1 MPQELM
7 IQFKDF
13 VEEKRA
19 ASFDASMSKCW
30 INPVV
35 TSSTLSHITSQHK
48 SNHTGGKHN
57 YEVVKRMKT
66 KDDKSVTD
74 SHTKSVEDETYN
86 EKVVRSE
93 LLSSIERMTPAAKII
108 GMEDFFMAS
117 HKKVWTCPCIGVD
130 QG

>member
-7 IQFKDF
+7 TQFMDF
-13 VEEKRA
+13 VEKKRA
-19 ASFDASMSKCW
+19 ASLDASMSKCW

-35 TSSTLSHITSQHK
+35 TSSTLSHIT
-48 SNHTGGKHN
+48 KHFQTPSCT
-57 YEVVKRMKT
+57 VVKRMKT
-66 KDDKSVTD
+66 NDDKSVTD
-74 SHTKSVEDETYN
+74 SHTKSVEDEPYSV
-86 EKVVRSE
+86 KVVRSG

-117 HKKVWTCPCIGVD
+117 HKKIWTCPCIGVD